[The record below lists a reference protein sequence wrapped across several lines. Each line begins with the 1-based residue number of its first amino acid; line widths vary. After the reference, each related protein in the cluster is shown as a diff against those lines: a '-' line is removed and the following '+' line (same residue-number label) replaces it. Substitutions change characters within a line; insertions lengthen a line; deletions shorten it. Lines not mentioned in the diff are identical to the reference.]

1 MKKSIL
7 NIIFYVL
14 VIVLLCITV
23 KLNKD
28 YSVIKNRVIINN
40 KESMN
45 SYKDYKFVTLD
56 LSKSKETRFAI
67 NDKNKV
73 KSIIYT
79 VRYGKKDYLIELLP
93 STVTTSKVNLMKME
107 DNDDISLLKGDLATE
122 SDNKLDF
129 GADYYT
135 NVNIKDNEKIIN
147 IKYIFTKVLLCVCL
161 GMISIHLIKLLV
173 SILFKK
179 SRV

>member
-14 VIVLLCITV
+14 VISLLCITI

-28 YSVIKNRVIINN
+28 YSIIKNRVLINN
-40 KESMN
+40 EESMN
-45 SYKDYKFVTLD
+45 RYKEYKFVTLD
-56 LSKSKETRFAI
+56 LSKSTETRFSL
-67 NDKNKV
+67 NDNEKL

-79 VRYGKKDYLIELLP
+79 VRYGKRDYLVELLP

-122 SDNKLDF
+122 SDNKLNF

-135 NVNIKDNEKIIN
+135 NVNIKDNENIIN
-147 IKYIFTKVLLCVCL
+147 IKYIFTKVLLCISL
-161 GMISIHLIKLLV
+161 GMIGIHLVKLLV
-173 SILFKK
+173 SMIFKK
-179 SRV
+179 SSV

>member
-1 MKKSIL
+1 
-7 NIIFYVL
+7 
-14 VIVLLCITV
+14 
-23 KLNKD
+23 
-28 YSVIKNRVIINN
+28 
-40 KESMN
+40 
-45 SYKDYKFVTLD
+45 
-56 LSKSKETRFAI
+56 
-67 NDKNKV
+67 
-73 KSIIYT
+73 
-79 VRYGKKDYLIELLP
+79 
-93 STVTTSKVNLMKME
+93 MKME